1 MDISATADQG
11 NSMLSEMKEH
21 NLGISHHN
29 DDLLL
34 GYNTA
39 LSNAKSSFT
48 TGMRSDQEKAIE
60 EGGLN
65 VATKVGLTASARAT
79 VNASGRNYITS
90 DEAWGKLKTAP
101 RAAARRIGQ
110 LSENLGGR
118 TIGAVGGGEGS
129 AGVESEGGFG
139 DSRINRPSTTGDD
152 PRYADADPSAG
163 GFYDD
168 QVASTEDP
176 INEAHVVAPTEAT
189 PITQVRQSGQPVTD
203 AETGKPVNAP
213 SSTDASSVGGAE
225 GSGVT
230 DAEKGAKSLGE
241 LAETGGKVVSKVGT
255 GLSLAGGVMDLTADL
270 KAGHIVGD
278 NNWEKASNI
287 AGMVA
292 GGVDALSEAVPIFA
306 PLGALAGLFSA
317 VSEGVGLIEQKD
329 KATTGAEKDI
339 KGQGADPSDKQQGV
353 STQSLQSVGLVA
365 SSGGNPTAHVS
376 GGSAF

>member
-11 NSMLSEMKEH
+11 NSMISEMKQH
-21 NLGISHHN
+21 NLGISQHN

-65 VATKVGLTASARAT
+65 VATKVGLTASTRAS

-139 DSRINRPSTTGDD
+139 DSRISRPSTTGDD

-176 INEAHVVAPTEAT
+176 INEAHVAAPTEAT
-189 PITQVRQSGQPVTD
+189 PITQVKQSGQPVTD
-203 AETGKPVNAP
+203 AETGKPANAP
-213 SSTDASSVGGAE
+213 SSTDTSSVGGA
-225 GSGVT
+225 T
-230 DAEKGAKSLGE
+230 DTEKGVKSLGE
-241 LAETGGKVVSKVGT
+241 LAETGAKAASKVGT

-270 KAGHIVGD
+270 KAGKIVGD
-278 NNWEKASNI
+278 NDWEKASNI
-287 AGMVA
+287 AGMAA
-292 GGVDALSEAVPIFA
+292 GGIDALSEAVPIFA

-317 VSEGVGLIEQKD
+317 VTEGVGLIEQKD
-329 KATTGAEKDI
+329 KATGAAEKDI
-339 KGQGADPSDKQQGV
+339 KGDGADPSDKQQGV